1 MVGFTE
7 AAKCAT
13 IRKIFDDAYRS
24 MNSCILVDNV
34 ERLLDYGPIGPRY
47 SNLTL
52 QALLVLLKKN
62 PPKGRRL
69 LIICTTSRKEVL
81 EQMEMTSAFT
91 DVLHV
96 SNLSRPEHIQAILKQ
111 TNAFGPYD
119 IPTVV
124 AKLQNYH
131 ISIGVKKL
139 LDLLDMIKQMGEQ
152 NRVIKFLSKLEEE
165 NFAVIKT

>member
-1 MVGFTE
+1 M
-7 AAKCAT
+7 
-13 IRKIFDDAYRS
+13 
-24 MNSCILVDNV
+24 SCVLVDSL

-81 EQMEMTSAFT
+81 DQVNSVYIFLHNINGIHHHKNAFNEKPFIFQMEMLSVFT

-96 SNLSRPEHIQAILKQ
+96 SNLSTAQHVGAVLDQNDTFNKQ
-111 TNAFGPYD
+111 E
-119 IPTVV
+119 
-124 AKLQNYH
+124 
-131 ISIGVKKL
+131 VK
-139 LDLLDMIKQMGEQ
+139 D
-152 NRVIKFLSKLEEE
+152 
-165 NFAVIKT
+165 